1 MLKNE
6 SYHKELILVGGGHS
20 HIEVLRRF
28 RMRPE
33 PGVRVTLINPH
44 PDAQYSGMLP
54 GLIAGHYSE
63 EDTNLDLFKLSQA
76 CGSRFIEDKVIGL
89 DPDKKTVLCARRGE
103 ISFDVLSINIGS
115 QSPTP
120 KNLEIKHG
128 LGVKPIQTFQNRL
141 KDAL

>member
-54 GLIAGHYSE
+54 GLIAG
-63 EDTNLDLFKLSQA
+63 
-76 CGSRFIEDKVIGL
+76 I
-89 DPDKKTVLCARRGE
+89 
-103 ISFDVLSINIGS
+103 
-115 QSPTP
+115 TP
-120 KNLEIKHG
+120 KRT
-128 LGVKPIQTFQNRL
+128 PF
-141 KDAL
+141 